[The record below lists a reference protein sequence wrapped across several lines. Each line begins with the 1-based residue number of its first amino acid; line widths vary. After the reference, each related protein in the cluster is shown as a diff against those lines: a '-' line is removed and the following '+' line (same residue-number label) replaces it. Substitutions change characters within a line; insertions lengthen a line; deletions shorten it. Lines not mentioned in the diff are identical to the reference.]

1 MLDRHVKLFCDGAIV
16 SQLMQMA
23 EPYLDENGEPDPH
36 HHGEWMME
44 PEDLRK
50 AFDTYWDDDWQ
61 IHIHVNGDLGL
72 EVLVEI
78 IEDATPVSTP
88 ITALSSC
95 TLRIQ
100 PRR

>member
-1 MLDRHVKLFCDGAIV
+1 
-16 SQLMQMA
+16 
-23 EPYLDENGEPDPH
+23 
-36 HHGEWMME
+36 ME

-78 IEDATPVSTP
+78 IEDAQRRHPRDDHRTVIVHFANSTE
-88 ITALSSC
+88 ALID
-95 TLRIQ
+95 RIAATGSIISAN
-100 PRR
+100 P

>member
-1 MLDRHVKLFCDGAIV
+1 
-16 SQLMQMA
+16 
-23 EPYLDENGEPDPH
+23 
-36 HHGEWMME
+36 MME

-78 IEDATPVSTP
+78 IEDAQRRSTFRSP
-88 ITALSSC
+88 HCHRAFC
-95 TLRIQ
+95 EFDRGVD
-100 PRR
+100 

>member
-1 MLDRHVKLFCDGAIV
+1 MR
-16 SQLMQMA
+16 M
-23 EPYLDENGEPDPH
+23 ENRPH

-78 IEDATPVSTP
+78 IERNAVSTHRSP
-88 ITALSSC
+88 HCRRALC
-95 TLRIQ
+95 EFNRGVD
-100 PRR
+100 